1 MDLETLDDE
10 WIKNFDKIDK
20 VYEDFYKDDLYYVN
34 LRVIY
39 VNINNEIDKITNE
52 SLLFNNPNYVLQEEL
67 IGILKRLSIIND
79 RRYSLL
85 SILKYNITLNPE
97 EVENYLKNRE
107 NKEYLTII
115 KNIDTIKFE
124 KTINMFHD
132 LNDLIFVFYEKD
144 GEKIIKKSSQGST
157 RRIKLGSL
165 SSNKKTIR
173 KRYKDNN

>member
-97 EVENYLKNRE
+97 EVENYLKNIE